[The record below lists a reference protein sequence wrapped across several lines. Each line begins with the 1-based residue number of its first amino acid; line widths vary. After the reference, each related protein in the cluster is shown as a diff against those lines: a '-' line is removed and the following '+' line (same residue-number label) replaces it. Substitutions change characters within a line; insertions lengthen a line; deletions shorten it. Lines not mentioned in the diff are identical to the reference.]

1 MKDKTI
7 EDLKAIDVR
16 LVSRCAECGAVLVVG
31 HRVDEARMINDYI
44 PSVDGS
50 REYCL
55 KCAAEF
61 ANQRDLEE

>member
-7 EDLKAIDVR
+7 EDLKVIDVR

-44 PSVDGS
+44 SSADG
-50 REYCL
+50 RRAYCL
-55 KCAAEF
+55 KCVVEF
-61 ANQRDLEE
+61 ANQRDLGE